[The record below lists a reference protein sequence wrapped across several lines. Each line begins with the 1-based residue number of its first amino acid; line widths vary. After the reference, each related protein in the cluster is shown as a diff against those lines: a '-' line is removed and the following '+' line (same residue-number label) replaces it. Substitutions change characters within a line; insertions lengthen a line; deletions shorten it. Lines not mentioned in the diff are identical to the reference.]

1 MVYKTKAELY
11 AGQFMKT
18 EKLYNTISLIRL
30 LLVLVFLASLYYFT
44 NYQDNLSLSTGIGS
58 VLFFAVLIYFHNKI
72 GNKKNLL
79 NALLK
84 VNNNEADFLD
94 RKQIPYED
102 GNEFSPVQHPY
113 AYDIDIL
120 GPNSLYQH
128 LNRCGTYP
136 GKAKLADR
144 LLNPLP
150 TDEIEK
156 HQEAVAELAQMFDF
170 RQKMLAFANMQK
182 DSKGLYE
189 KILAWTALT
198 NPSFPFVLRLLSFV
212 LPLLFWGLLIF
223 YFFSGNSF
231 TPNLLT
237 YVFLLNLVILYTQL
251 KKIQYQIVQA
261 DYVRKVLKQYAMV
274 LGEIE
279 NTAFKSQKLLEL
291 KNSIR
296 NEKISSSAELA
307 KLASMFDSL
316 EAIQNLLGAVIFNG
330 LFLYHLHVFHALLQ
344 WKKNN
349 SAELKK
355 WLDVIAEFEALNSF
369 ANLSYNNP
377 TFTFP
382 SINSDWSYR
391 FESLGH
397 PLLDPTK
404 RVDND
409 IDFSEKPFIVLTGSN
424 MSGKSTFLRAIAV
437 NMVLSFAG
445 SPICAKKATLHP
457 IPLFVSMR
465 LSDSLADSES
475 YFYAEIKRLHEIM
488 LQLGQGRAFVL
499 LDEILRGTNSD
510 DKRNGTI
517 GVLKKLI
524 DYKAIGAIATHDLEV
539 CNTATTYPDYL
550 SNQCFEVEIKNEN
563 LFFDYKLRAG
573 ISQNKSA
580 SFLMKKMQIIS

>member
-11 AGQFMKT
+11 AVQFKKT
-18 EKLYNTISLIRL
+18 EKLYNIVSVARL
-30 LLVLVFLASLYYFT
+30 LLLLLFLVSLYFFT
-44 NYQDNLSLSTGIGS
+44 KYQDNLSLSLGIGS
-58 VLFFAVLIYFHNKI
+58 VLVFAVLLYFHNKI

-84 VNNNEADFLD
+84 VNENEADFLD

-120 GPNSLYQH
+120 GPNSLFQH

-144 LLNPLP
+144 LLYPLQA
-150 TDEIEK
+150 DEINK
-156 HQEAVAELAQMFDF
+156 HQEAVAELTPMFDF
-170 RQKMLAFANMQK
+170 RQKMLALANMQK

-189 KILAWTALT
+189 KILAWTALP
-198 NPSFPFVLRLLSFV
+198 NPLFPFVLRLLSFA

-223 YFFSGNSF
+223 YIFSGNSF
-231 TPNLLT
+231 IPNLLT

-261 DYVRKVLKQYAMV
+261 DYVRKVLKQYALV
-274 LGEIE
+274 LGAIE
-279 NTAFKSQKLLEL
+279 NTEFKSQKLLEL

-296 NEKISSSAELA
+296 NEKISSSTELA

-349 SAELKK
+349 SAELPK
-355 WLDVIAEFEALNSF
+355 WLDVIAEFETLNSF

-382 SINSDWSYR
+382 SINSNWNYR

-397 PLLDPTK
+397 PLLDPAK
-404 RVDND
+404 RIDND

-437 NMVLSFAG
+437 NFVLSSAG
-445 SPICAKKATLHP
+445 SVICSKKATVHP
-457 IPLFVSMR
+457 ISLFVSMR

-488 LQLGQGRAFVL
+488 IHLDSGRAFVL

-524 DYKAIGAIATHDLEV
+524 DFNAIGAIATHDLEV
-539 CNTATTYPDYL
+539 CNTVTSYPDYL

-563 LFFDYKLRAG
+563 LFFDYKLKQG